1 MVGASLIA
9 LIVIVSV
16 NAVPVSKLSFGLM
29 VNVADVVS
37 FSPVWNEIRDVS
49 SRKVVISAPNPVNVI
64 LRLPLVSESAIVVA
78 PTVVLPSVANSNPL
92 FTLRVTISRS
102 SLPSAMR
109 TSLRSNLVLTS
120 SSITKGPT
128 LAVAS
133 LTVGTLLV
141 LTVCTP
147 PLE

>member
-64 LRLPLVSESAIVVA
+64 LLLPLVSESAIVVA

-120 SSITKGPT
+120 SSISKGPK

-133 LTVGTLLV
+133 LTVGALLV
-141 LTVCTP
+141 LTVCIS